1 MITGLQVVKT
11 KKKGKPQCKLF
22 FFYINLGCFLIC
34 LFFYKNQESAA
45 NMIVY
50 HTFLTEMR

>member
-1 MITGLQVVKT
+1 MIPGLQVVKT
-11 KKKGKPQCKLF
+11 KKKRKPQCKLF
-22 FFYINLGCFLIC
+22 YFDNLGCFLVF